1 MSAFGGKADALAYP
15 SACPLIAKSGSGLL
29 GRLVC
34 AKPDVVIGDMHLFR
48 DRVLISDTAR
58 LSDDQLVESMAQGDP
73 ERERAARLLLGAG
86 DGFPEPED
94 ADTQH

>member
-1 MSAFGGKADALAYP
+1 
-15 SACPLIAKSGSGLL
+15 
-29 GRLVC
+29 
-34 AKPDVVIGDMHLFR
+34 MHLFR

-94 ADTQH
+94 ADTKH

>member
-1 MSAFGGKADALAYP
+1 MPVAGAVH
-15 SACPLIAKSGSGLL
+15 CITSGSGLL

-34 AKPDVVIGDMHLFR
+34 AKPDVMIGDMHLFR

-73 ERERAARLLLGAG
+73 KRDRASTQSCPVRVQCFDWNAVKAAPLGVYWN
-86 DGFPEPED
+86 DC
-94 ADTQH
+94 